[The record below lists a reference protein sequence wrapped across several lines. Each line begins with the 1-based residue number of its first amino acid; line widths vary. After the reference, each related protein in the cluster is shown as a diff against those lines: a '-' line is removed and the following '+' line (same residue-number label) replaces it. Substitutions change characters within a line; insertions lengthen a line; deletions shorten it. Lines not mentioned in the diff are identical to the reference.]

1 MPLLSVVLQ
10 PLTPTRLMFSTEV
23 STMAEIK
30 VKGGTI
36 VGWVEPEE
44 PKAEEPKEEKPKKKS
59 AKK

>member
-1 MPLLSVVLQ
+1 
-10 PLTPTRLMFSTEV
+10 
-23 STMAEIK
+23 MAEIK

-44 PKAEEPKEEKPKKKS
+44 PKAEEPKAEKPKKKS